1 MCFILLSVLVLH
13 FDCVIKQ
20 NNQTNQMQITTIYNY
35 QETCISC
42 TLQCQEL
49 GAIGRQL
56 SFKLCCSC
64 DTARTMC
71 LCVFNNDQYPK
82 YILSY
87 LITRSTSGVAPKSLG
102 YNGSNELLGRSVAS
116 KLSPQQ
122 ADDFFYQSEMKIREK
137 RKFFSLRPPARKGRE
152 ISGWVQF
159 SLRRIL
165 L

>member
-1 MCFILLSVLVLH
+1 MLYCIRKSNSNSNFCSVCFIAQLICDQFFSSPFLLHGLFCVGHCDNLFSLGPFCWEIISPTYLCFILLSVLVLH

-87 LITRSTSGVAPKSLG
+87 LIFVLQRKRIST
-102 YNGSNELLGRSVAS
+102 
-116 KLSPQQ
+116 
-122 ADDFFYQSEMKIREK
+122 
-137 RKFFSLRPPARKGRE
+137 
-152 ISGWVQF
+152 
-159 SLRRIL
+159 
-165 L
+165 